1 VLRVIQYQA
10 LISFGVAL
18 VFMNLGS
25 ANIWPS
31 LYGGLISVLN
41 TLLLARGVDNAA
53 EAAKEQQKGRS
64 AWLLF
69 KSLFLRMALILIGF
83 YIGIVNL
90 KFEPIEILVA
100 FALAQIGYVFF
111 KTKYIY

>member
-10 LISFGVAL
+10 LISIGVAF

-25 ANIWPS
+25 ESIWPS
-31 LYGGLISVLN
+31 LYGGLISVIN
-41 TLLLARGVDNAA
+41 TLLLARGVNNAA
-53 EAAKEQQKGRS
+53 VAAKEHQKGRS

-90 KFEPIEILVA
+90 QLEPIQILVA
-100 FALAQIGYVFF
+100 FALAQLGYVFF